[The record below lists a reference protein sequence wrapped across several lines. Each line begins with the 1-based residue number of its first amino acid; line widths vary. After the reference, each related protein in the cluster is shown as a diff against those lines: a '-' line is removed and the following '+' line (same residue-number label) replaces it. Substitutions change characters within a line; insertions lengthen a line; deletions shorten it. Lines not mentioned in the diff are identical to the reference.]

1 MTKTSSEGSAVDNS
15 KVSPVFSMENE
26 LAAMLGRLPS
36 CVHLSEHFDLDKTSW
51 SEESRLPAPQPFY
64 ERRASDPRATAF
76 TQGVF
81 ARARSSSPNRRA
93 PGREFLNMTRSMP
106 NLHVSRSLHNRGI
119 GLSVLSNSSECGD
132 AKGTKLLSAR
142 VKEFEA
148 LLEGI

>member
-1 MTKTSSEGSAVDNS
+1 MTKTISEDSAVDSS
-15 KVSPVFSMENE
+15 KVSPVFFMENE

-81 ARARSSSPNRRA
+81 ARSRSSSPNRRA
-93 PGREFLNMTRSMP
+93 PGREFLNMTRSMTRKY
-106 NLHVSRSLHNRGI
+106 NSLKPYEPIPLLGGFR
-119 GLSVLSNSSECGD
+119 VLFFGHGQVVRD
-132 AKGTKLLSAR
+132 APAS
-142 VKEFEA
+142 
-148 LLEGI
+148 